1 MTDQDNS
8 RSLQLSAD
16 SSREQVA
23 AVFSAALHGS
33 GQEHDQARA
42 LIRSNPA
49 TALKALNQ
57 PSAVRLT
64 TRGAADIMDL
74 SISGEADRDQ
84 ASALITEHVLAQTRT
99 QLLQEGGDLYMA
111 AASVLPLDDVLTA
124 VLSEV
129 QVDLLTER
137 RSILGVKQKPHEG
150 MNPTVMLTLISWAMK
165 LKDRPDFE
173 DFLNT
178 SVNGYTRLFSEE
190 PSTATSSI
198 NLDPQADTN
207 NDLSIDRGNAQ
218 AEEKA
223 FDSKLEEVEYEN
235 QVRQDEEDSALD
247 GDDLGEDQ
255 ELTIRHYLIAAI
267 WYDSLRPTNA
277 LDISAELFED
287 VGLDA
292 IDSGELLGEMIEDG
306 EMPEFSLTEIAM
318 AKRAVAQRRRQAEA
332 AGKIIDPGQQ
342 GIEDLDDF

>member
-1 MTDQDNS
+1 MTDQGNR

-33 GQEHDQARA
+33 AQEQGGARA
-42 LIRSNPA
+42 LIRANPE

-64 TRGAADIMDL
+64 LRGAADIMDI
-74 SISGEADRDQ
+74 SISGEVDRDR
-84 ASALITEHVLAQTRT
+84 ASALITEHVLAETRT

-124 VLSEV
+124 ILSEV
-129 QVDLLTER
+129 RDDLLTER
-137 RSILGVKQKPHEG
+137 RNILGHRQNPHDG
-150 MNPTVMLTLISWAMK
+150 MNSEVMLTLLSWAMK

-173 DFLNT
+173 EFLNT
-178 SVNGYTRLFSEE
+178 PVDGYARLFSEE
-190 PSTATSSI
+190 PSTATSSV

-207 NDLSIDRGNAQ
+207 NDIPVGLGDPD
-218 AEEKA
+218 AEEEE
-223 FDSKLEEVEYEN
+223 LENQLDEYEA
-235 QVRQDEEDSALD
+235 QVIKDEEDSVSDDDQLD
-247 GDDLGEDQ
+247 EVQG
-255 ELTIRHYLIAAI
+255 LTIRHYLIAAI
-267 WYDSLRPTNA
+267 WYDYLKPTNA

-292 IDSGELLGEMIEDG
+292 IDAGELLGEMIENG
-306 EMPEFSLTEIAM
+306 EMPEFSLNEIAV
-318 AKRAVAQRRRQAEA
+318 AKLAVAKRRRQAEA